1 MTSLTRQRDHMR
13 DIMRQV
19 AARHGLTEADLLIHD
34 RNAHYVRAR
43 REAWQIM
50 RSAGY
55 TYAEIGA
62 ISGRDHT
69 TILHSVQ
76 SETSPKN

>member
-1 MTSLTRQRDHMR
+1 MR

-34 RNAHYVRAR
+34 RNAHYVAAR

-50 RSAGY
+50 RAAGY
-55 TYAEIGA
+55 AYAQIGA
-62 ISGRDHT
+62 LSGRDHT
-69 TILHSVQ
+69 TIMHSLQ
-76 SETSPKN
+76 SKTTPQI